1 MRQAL
6 SILIPLL
13 APSLLYLYFKTRS
26 GSPVRIAAKDAPWV
40 WLLGAGIG
48 LAAVGLIFWGLT
60 SGGTPN
66 AIYVP
71 SQFKDGR
78 VTSGKL
84 IEKDEKK

>member
-1 MRQAL
+1 MRQVL

-40 WLLGAGIG
+40 WLVGVGIS
-48 LAAVGLIFWGLT
+48 LVAVGLIVWGLT
-60 SGGTPN
+60 SGGTPT
-66 AIYVP
+66 AKYVP

-78 VTSGKL
+78 ITSGKF